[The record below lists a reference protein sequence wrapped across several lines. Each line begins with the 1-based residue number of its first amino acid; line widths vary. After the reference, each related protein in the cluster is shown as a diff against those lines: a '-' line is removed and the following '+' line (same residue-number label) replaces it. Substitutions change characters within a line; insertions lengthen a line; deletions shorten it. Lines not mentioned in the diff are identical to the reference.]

1 TVVSGRCLP
10 YGDGITFWPLHEVIR
25 GLGGEES
32 VMKLLAEN
40 DDGELVCSRLTG
52 AGGSQETFWA
62 VRRMCEIVA
71 RVRPLVLCFE
81 DVHWAEP
88 LFLDLIEYLLGWI
101 RDAPVL
107 IVCLARPEFFEVRPA
122 WVAGSER
129 SAALALQPLDGD
141 EIGELLRLL
150 GITGQ
155 ATERIAEAAEGNPLY
170 VEQMATMVQEGGYA
184 PGMFTVPPTIQALLA
199 ARLDQLTES
208 ERAVVGSAA
217 VAGKEFWRSAIVEL
231 ADEDGRESVGS
242 SLMSLVRKDFIRP
255 HRSTLLADDAFRFSH
270 ALV

>member
-1 TVVSGRCLP
+1 WRAVAVDGAAGPFERRFDVPLVGRRNELDALERAYATVASDRVCYRMTVTGPAGVGKSRLVRELFAEAANEATVVSGRCLP

-141 EIGELLRLL
+141 
-150 GITGQ
+150 
-155 ATERIAEAAEGNPLY
+155 AIA
-170 VEQMATMVQEGGYA
+170 
-184 PGMFTVPPTIQALLA
+184 
-199 ARLDQLTES
+199 
-208 ERAVVGSAA
+208 
-217 VAGKEFWRSAIVEL
+217 
-231 ADEDGRESVGS
+231 
-242 SLMSLVRKDFIRP
+242 
-255 HRSTLLADDAFRFSH
+255 
-270 ALV
+270 